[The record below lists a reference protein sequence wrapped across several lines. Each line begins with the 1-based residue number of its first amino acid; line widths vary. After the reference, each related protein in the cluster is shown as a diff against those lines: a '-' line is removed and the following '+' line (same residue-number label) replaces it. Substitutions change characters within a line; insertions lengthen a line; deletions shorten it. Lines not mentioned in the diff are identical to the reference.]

1 MGFIAPIVAAVA
13 GFAATAAPIIGTVA
27 AGASAY
33 SAIKGA
39 SASKQETQAPVVQ
52 APPPTPN
59 YTQVQDTE
67 RTSILRANAN
77 RTKKILTN
85 PMGETQGA
93 PLQRKQLVG
102 KLGL

>member
-1 MGFIAPIVAAVA
+1 MAFIAPIVAAVA
-13 GFAATAAPIIGTVA
+13 GFAATAAPIIGTIA

-33 SAIKGA
+33 SAVKGA
-39 SASKQETQAPVVQ
+39 GSSKQEAQAPVIQ
-52 APPPTPN
+52 QPPKTPD

-67 RTSILRANAN
+67 RKSILRANAS
-77 RTKKILTN
+77 RTNKFLTS
-85 PMGETQGA
+85 PTGETQGA